1 MYIGI
6 EVGTTSTAVIIY
18 DSKILK
24 PVYIKSE
31 IHNEGSIQP
40 NGHSE
45 QSVSL
50 HKRH

>member
-6 EVGTTSTAVIIY
+6 DVGITSTAVILIC
-18 DSKILK
+18 
-24 PVYIKSE
+24 IKSE
-31 IHNEGSIQP
+31 IHNEDSTQP
-40 NGHSE
+40 NGHAE